1 MSPQGSIFRIFN
13 PASQSKEEA
22 VQKRQ
27 EQLRRAQR
35 VYRQRKTRYVK
46 NLEAEIAYSR
56 ERECRW
62 LAEKSALE
70 DEVRGLLRLLDQHGI
85 ATPSAAS
92 LAGGSPRQLLTSP
105 LSSNT
110 YFSQDEHPEWPRASS
125 LPLSSFDFQSPPE
138 TATSPRVCE
147 MDHSIL
153 GMEFVLKIE
162 EPCLDHVHGDPT
174 KPDEPSG
181 HALTATAQILSISS
195 SPPPKR
201 CSLLPVQDLPAS
213 ILDRML
219 ALAPEVATD
228 DGITPVQAWD
238 ILRRKSS
245 LENFTRNSLM
255 VLAEKLRN
263 SAKCHGFGA
272 VLDFGVFNQVVGGVV

>member
-1 MSPQGSIFRIFN
+1 VLTSLPDKYRRQPLDASSVLFQAFGRQTQQLQLPQIHTFAMSPQGSIFRIFN

-35 VYRQRKTRYVK
+35 SVHSSYFRWLAGMAISTPHVPTNTVRVYRQRKTRYVK
-46 NLEAEIAYSR
+46 NLERDVACSR
-56 ERECRW
+56 ERECHW

-85 ATPSAAS
+85 ATPSASS

-110 YFSQDEHPEWPRASS
+110 CVSQDEHPEWPRASS

-153 GMEFVLKIE
+153 GMEFVLKY
-162 EPCLDHVHGDPT
+162 V
-174 KPDEPSG
+174 
-181 HALTATAQILSISS
+181 
-195 SPPPKR
+195 PP
-201 CSLLPVQDLPAS
+201 
-213 ILDRML
+213 
-219 ALAPEVATD
+219 
-228 DGITPVQAWD
+228 
-238 ILRRKSS
+238 
-245 LENFTRNSLM
+245 RNSYS
-255 VLAEKLRN
+255 VYY
-263 SAKCHGFGA
+263 SC
-272 VLDFGVFNQVVGGVV
+272 